1 MIVIL
6 NNINKGIK
14 LKSKRKFQTKK
25 NKKERIGEDSMTIAA
40 KFGLILNGVRRNAKK
55 GFTLI
60 EMMVVM
66 FIISLISL
74 LVIPNIANQKANIEA
89 KNDGALI
96 QVTLSQK
103 ELYELD
109 HSPNAIA
116 TLNALYTEKYITEG
130 QYNKLIQL
138 GVSDETVIDD
148 GLLNLI
154 D

>member
-1 MIVIL
+1 
-6 NNINKGIK
+6 
-14 LKSKRKFQTKK
+14 
-25 NKKERIGEDSMTIAA
+25 MTIAV
-40 KFGLILNGVRRNAKK
+40 KFGLILNGVIRNAKK

>member
-25 NKKERIGEDSMTIAA
+25 NKKERIGEDSMTIAV
-40 KFGLILNGVRRNAKK
+40 KSGLILNGVRRNAKK

>member
-6 NNINKGIK
+6 NKINKGIK

-25 NKKERIGEDSMTIAA
+25 NKKERIGEDSMTIAV